1 MNPWQR
7 GRKAPE
13 RSPLARAVG
22 KRPLGRPRRSGSS
35 QLVVAVENNKR
46 GRREPPA
53 FFFVPPQLH
62 RLDRASPNPQAAR
75 GALPAVSRSG
85 AGPHMYA
92 QNAGVGSSRFPF
104 EITMPTGSTLILSSL
119 CPSFFAAIDLPSLID
134 PRHARGNGLQS
145 SVCATFAEWHQL
157 AVRQA
162 LGQKKD
168 PRHGSPST
176 RNDTP
181 PETRFV
187 SKRYATSF
195 LARKVSPVYP
205 IPNPPRSTVMCQPR

>member
-62 RLDRASPNPQAAR
+62 QLDRASPNPQAAR

-104 EITMPTGSTLILSSL
+104 EMTMPTGSTLILSSL

-134 PRHARGNGLQS
+134 PRHARDNGRKAAYVPRSPRGFNSLLGKHLDKKMTPGAGAHRRGMTRHPKCTS
-145 SVCATFAEWHQL
+145 CRNATRLPSARGRSQL
-157 AVRQA
+157 CI
-162 LGQKKD
+162 
-168 PRHGSPST
+168 PCPT
-176 RNDTP
+176 R
-181 PETRFV
+181 
-187 SKRYATSF
+187 
-195 LARKVSPVYP
+195 
-205 IPNPPRSTVMCQPR
+205 PPRP

>member
-53 FFFVPPQLH
+53 FFFVPPQLR
-62 RLDRASPNPQAAR
+62 RLDRASPSPQAAR
-75 GALPAVSRSG
+75 GALPAVSCSG

-119 CPSFFAAIDLPSLID
+119 CLSFFAAIDLPSLID
-134 PRHARGNGLQS
+134 PRTCAEHWAAKQRMCHVRRVASTRCQS
-145 SVCATFAEWHQL
+145 STCI
-157 AVRQA
+157 
-162 LGQKKD
+162 KKGPPAWEPD
-168 PRHGSPST
+168 RRGMTRH
-176 RNDTP
+176 
-181 PETRFV
+181 
-187 SKRYATSF
+187 
-195 LARKVSPVYP
+195 
-205 IPNPPRSTVMCQPR
+205 

>member
-7 GRKAPE
+7 GKKAPE

-22 KRPLGRPRRSGSS
+22 RRPLGRPRRSGSS
-35 QLVVAVENNKR
+35 QLVVEVENNKR

-53 FFFVPPQLH
+53 FFFVPPQLR

-119 CPSFFAAIDLPSLID
+119 CPSFDAAIDHPSLID
-134 PRHARGNGLQS
+134 SAR
-145 SVCATFAEWHQL
+145 CAE
-157 AVRQA
+157 RQA
-162 LGQKKD
+162 AKQRMCHASHTPLTCYSTDICTKKGL
-168 PRHGSPST
+168 PGR
-176 RNDTP
+176 
-181 PETRFV
+181 E
-187 SKRYATSF
+187 
-195 LARKVSPVYP
+195 P
-205 IPNPPRSTVMCQPR
+205 IDAE

>member
-7 GRKAPE
+7 GKKAPE
-13 RSPLARAVG
+13 RSPLAKAVG

-53 FFFVPPQLH
+53 FFFVPPLRR
-62 RLDRASPNPQAAR
+62 RLDRASPDRQAAR
-75 GALPAVSRSG
+75 GALSAVSRSG

-119 CPSFFAAIDLPSLID
+119 CPSFAAAIDLPSLID
-134 PRHARGNGLQS
+134 PAT
-145 SVCATFAEWHQL
+145 CAAQWAAKQRTCHVWRA
-157 AVRQA
+157 A
-162 LGQKKD
+162 
-168 PRHGSPST
+168 ST
-176 RNDTP
+176 RCQTSTWTKKGL
-181 PETRFV
+181 PERE
-187 SKRYATSF
+187 
-195 LARKVSPVYP
+195 P
-205 IPNPPRSTVMCQPR
+205 IDAE